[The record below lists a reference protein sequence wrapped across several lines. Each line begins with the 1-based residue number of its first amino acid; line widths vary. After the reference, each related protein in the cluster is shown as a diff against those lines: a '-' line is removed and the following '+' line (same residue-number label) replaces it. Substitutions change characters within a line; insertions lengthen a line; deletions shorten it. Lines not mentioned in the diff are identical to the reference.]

1 MIHMENPAARP
12 GANRVLEI
20 KAVESAFDI
29 ENPIATPSEI
39 QATRVVA
46 RRFRVTVHHARV
58 ICELS
63 GLGGAA

>member
-20 KAVESAFDI
+20 KAFASAFDI
-29 ENPIATPSEI
+29 QDPIATPSEI
-39 QATRVVA
+39 QATRAVM
-46 RRFRVTVHHARV
+46 RLCGVTVHHARV